1 MIVDNPLIHQLSH
14 EKIISIIS
22 ITGVVSSPS
31 KKGLDQDLH
40 VTSRHVTLRRNATQD
55 FVGDSRP
62 PSALFWSDVLD
73 TAKGRAKR
81 ATETSLEAE
90 RKRFRRKHEIMAF
103 FHGKMGGFMNELC

>member
-1 MIVDNPLIHQLSH
+1 MKNHQH
-14 EKIISIIS
+14 HWGGEFTIKKR
-22 ITGVVSSPS
+22 TGP
-31 KKGLDQDLH
+31 GPPRH
-40 VTSRHVTLRRNATQD
+40 IVTSHVAMQD

-103 FHGKMGGFMNELC
+103 FHG